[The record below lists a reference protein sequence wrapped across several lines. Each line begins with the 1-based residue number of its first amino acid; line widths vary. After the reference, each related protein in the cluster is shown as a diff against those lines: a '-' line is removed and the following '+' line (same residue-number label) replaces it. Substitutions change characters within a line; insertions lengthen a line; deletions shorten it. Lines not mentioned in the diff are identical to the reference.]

1 MFFLPTCESVCAPNT
16 YFNTPQV
23 FMIAILQ
30 MCWSRCTSSSILHFS
45 RTSWHM
51 RGVHVGRLVTNMID
65 WLEVLSIEISVNW
78 SIRVP
83 DLWKT
88 TKMFAVQ
95 HLGIQ
100 FFAHVCPSRLSGPHR
115 PNTRTRWWGFS
126 AHGWLTSSTLWTP
139 TATWSVL
146 WRNSHLIS
154 LLLVLFLGLNLAQ
167 LNADWMGN
175 VYADIMKYFITEKNL
190 STESHRRLLLF

>member
-1 MFFLPTCESVCAPNT
+1 MFFLPTCESACAPDT

-51 RGVHVGRLVTNMID
+51 RGVHMGRLVTNMID

-100 FFAHVCPSRLSGPHR
+100 FFLHMFVPPVFQVHTGPTHGPGGEAFLHTAGWHPVHCEHQQQPEVCSEGIPIWFPCCWSSSWALTLH
-115 PNTRTRWWGFS
+115 NWMLT
-126 AHGWLTSSTLWTP
+126 GWTTSM
-139 TATWSVL
+139 
-146 WRNSHLIS
+146 LI
-154 LLLVLFLGLNLAQ
+154 
-167 LNADWMGN
+167 
-175 VYADIMKYFITEKNL
+175 
-190 STESHRRLLLF
+190 